1 MVGCGLV
8 AMCRQ
13 PFFRLVAEGFDDCL
27 RECFLEPAQDERDGG
42 LAQRRMPG
50 GFVAVVRGVGLHG
63 FGGLNLLP
71 CVFVIVVHHDG
82 GGPFAAVVDVV
93 AVVHRGLDLDGPAD
107 DGDAT
112 HAHGRQP

>member
-27 RECFLEPAQDERDGG
+27 RECFLEPAQDERDCG

-50 GFVAVVRGVGLHG
+50 GFIAVVRGVVTYFLILSHSA
-63 FGGLNLLP
+63 P
-71 CVFVIVVHHDG
+71 FVVYWM
-82 GGPFAAVVDVV
+82 P
-93 AVVHRGLDLDGPAD
+93 
-107 DGDAT
+107 
-112 HAHGRQP
+112 